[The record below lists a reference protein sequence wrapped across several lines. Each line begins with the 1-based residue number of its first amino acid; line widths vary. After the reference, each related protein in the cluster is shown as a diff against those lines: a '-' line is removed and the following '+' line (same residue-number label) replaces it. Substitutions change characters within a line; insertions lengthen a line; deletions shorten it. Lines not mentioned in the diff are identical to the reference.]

1 MDEKNDDDIK
11 EAAAGTVARGTI
23 RMVKGWAL
31 EQYGAL
37 THDPW
42 LQIAGR
48 REALLGKLEASL
60 AESRLI
66 AFDGKIPGR
75 DK

>member
-1 MDEKNDDDIK
+1 MDDKDDDIK
-11 EAAAGTVARGTI
+11 KAEAGTLAGGTI
-23 RMVKGWAL
+23 RMMKGWAL
-31 EQYGAL
+31 EQWGAL

-42 LQIAGR
+42 LQAAGQ

-60 AESRLI
+60 AESRAI

-75 DK
+75 KD